1 MRCIA
6 NYIKLNVILITV
18 IFVALILTGVNLAYE
33 GVQSSFNQDGKLEI
47 TDQIQEKTEEINIEE
62 PIEEKN
68 LEKGNKTTSVWQ
80 IEIPKINLIAP
91 IAEGTSQDV
100 MNEYVG
106 HFENT
111 SLWKGNIGLAA
122 HNRRLSKKLF

>member
-1 MRCIA
+1 VRCIA

-122 HNRRLSKKLF
+122 HNRRLYKKLF